1 MLDRIWQEKSLI
13 QGHLVKVMLLEG
25 NPYSMFLKAVEKEI
39 LDIVTNCKNKKST
52 DLNEIDMTL
61 VMKVFV
67 GISKPLTFI

>member
-1 MLDRIWQEKSLI
+1 
-13 QGHLVKVMLLEG
+13 
-25 NPYSMFLKAVEKEI
+25 MFLKAVEKEI